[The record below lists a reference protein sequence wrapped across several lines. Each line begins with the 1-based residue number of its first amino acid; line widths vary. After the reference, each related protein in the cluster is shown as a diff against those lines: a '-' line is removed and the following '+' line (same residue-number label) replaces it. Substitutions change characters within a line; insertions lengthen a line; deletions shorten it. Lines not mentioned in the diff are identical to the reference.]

1 MISASLRPLY
11 TMTLVFDA
19 IVIGGGQAGLAAGY
33 YLQQAGL
40 DFTILEAE
48 PQPKGSWPHYYRSL
62 RLFSTA
68 GNSALPGLPF
78 GGDPQRY
85 PTRDEVMAYLTHYAE
100 HWKLPVVTNTRVAA
114 VTRSHTCFTV
124 TAEDHRLF
132 HSRSLIAATG
142 SFHRPYQPQL
152 PGQTRFG
159 GTILH
164 AAAYRTPE
172 AFRGQRVIVVGAG
185 NSAVQIA
192 VEVAQ
197 VARVTLATR
206 SSIRFTPQRMLGRDL
221 FSLVALTGIER
232 LPLGQW
238 RRLQEPRVVID
249 AGAYKR
255 AIAQGLPDRQPM
267 FQSFTPNGVIWSD
280 GRTEMVDAV
289 IFATGYRPN
298 LAYLVPLAA
307 LDATGTPVQRAGI
320 SLATPGL
327 YYVGLTGQRT
337 FVSATLRGV
346 GPDAA
351 YVVRHLRQYLQRIP
365 VHSEA

>member
-1 MISASLRPLY
+1 
-11 TMTLVFDA
+11 
-19 IVIGGGQAGLAAGY
+19 
-33 YLQQAGL
+33 
-40 DFTILEAE
+40 
-48 PQPKGSWPHYYRSL
+48 
-62 RLFSTA
+62 
-68 GNSALPGLPF
+68 
-78 GGDPQRY
+78 
-85 PTRDEVMAYLTHYAE
+85 
-100 HWKLPVVTNTRVAA
+100 
-114 VTRSHTCFTV
+114 
-124 TAEDHRLF
+124 
-132 HSRSLIAATG
+132 
-142 SFHRPYQPQL
+142 
-152 PGQTRFG
+152 
-159 GTILH
+159 
-164 AAAYRTPE
+164 
-172 AFRGQRVIVVGAG
+172 VVGAG

-255 AIAQGLPDRQPM
+255 AIAQGLPDRQAM

-320 SLATPGL
+320 SLTIPGL

-365 VHSEA
+365 DRSEA